1 MRLLGY
7 VRGREGLTGYLD
19 RPGREEKERT
29 HAMTLIPGCHR
40 SLSATPSPSSKI
52 SPLISS
58 PNTVGYLIY
67 SSAVHVWWGGGGGRG
82 SWGGGVEGWTDN
94 GYVLQPK
101 NILPL
106 HNPINRIDRLN
117 APNIPSI
124 SICNCL
130 RHRCSG
136 MEERQPECH
145 LRTLG
150 IEHTTSITLITTQS
164 RGGGVYGALPTTTG
178 RCFALSAQAA
188 TLCGD
193 LLWTAWARGRSIWRL
208 SPLFEVSIACFPRCG
223 KWKKDENN
231 NDIV

>member
-1 MRLLGY
+1 MPPLALRHPFTQLKDLPTDIQPKHRRISDLL
-7 VRGREGLTGYLD
+7 VS
-19 RPGREEKERT
+19 RPCLVG
-29 HAMTLIPGCHR
+29 PG
-40 SLSATPSPSSKI
+40 A
-52 SPLISS
+52 
-58 PNTVGYLIY
+58 G
-67 SSAVHVWWGGGGGRG
+67 AGAGGW
-82 SWGGGVEGWTDN
+82 SDN
-94 GYVLQPK
+94 GYILQPK
-101 NILPL
+101 NILSL

-136 MEERQPECH
+136 MEEKQPECH
-145 LRTLG
+145 RRTPG
-150 IEHTTSITLITTQS
+150 TEHTTSITLITTQS

-193 LLWTAWARGRSIWRL
+193 LLWTAWARVRSIWRL

-223 KWKKDENN
+223 EIKGRK
-231 NDIV
+231 